1 MGYYVKMQELLET
14 GHRLVGQTE
23 EWKKQLEAVRS
34 CVQDFIRDPGCSGG
48 AAESMKAY
56 MKEVHLTLL
65 DWMLANIAS
74 YRSSLILYVNGYR
87 EIEPD
92 PGAKISQDVL
102 EEELEFLIREKAA
115 YEQTAEELRQVYR
128 ELRGVMDIGA
138 DTCDGL
144 PDQYD
149 AAIRYVEKVRCD
161 VGEYEEQHS
170 HDLESF
176 HEMNGYIKGMI
187 ERHMGGD
194 ARGLTSYRAGSLAG
208 LPEYER
214 ADALYSGNR
223 TYVESAVEQVK
234 VGRFHMES
242 CAGGRSREKA
252 GAGIL
257 GGNLP
262 GSGVVAAKGVALG
275 GKAEKEAG
283 LNAGIFRQMDEL
295 RGQVGGKIGMA
306 GKAVK
311 GVEQDVLTGIDFNSG
326 KRDICYTCYDI
337 TLKSMLNIQLELGA
351 VKSINKDWILANE
364 NEICEYLNP
373 DNYSDDVYMYQFLDL
388 SASAEISQKDMADF
402 LEGKGI
408 LSGKENVFL
417 SAAKKYSVSEVYLAA
432 HSALETGNGTSEL
445 ANGVVVNGRKVYNMY
460 GIGAVDGTAI
470 DSGAQYAYKMGW
482 DTPEKAIEGGAKW
495 ISENY
500 VNDEIYQQNTL
511 YEMRWN
517 PNLPGTHQY
526 ATDIAWAIKQAPNI
540 KKMYDNFPN
549 AKLTFDIPVYQ
560 PE

>member
-14 GHRLVGQTE
+14 GHRLVRQTE

-34 CVQDFIRDPGCSGG
+34 CVQDFIRDPGCSGR

-74 YRSSLILYVNGYR
+74 YRSSLIMYVNGYR

-144 PDQYD
+144 SDQYD

-234 VGRFHMES
+234 AGLFHMES
-242 CAGGRSREKA
+242 CAWGRTQETA

-283 LNAGIFRQMDEL
+283 LNAGIFRQMDGL
-295 RGQVGGKIGMA
+295 RAQAGGKIGYAITSEITKSKITVDKIREQEAEAPPLVTADMLRA
-306 GKAVK
+306 CGWHSEALTDENIQDLNRVLEKYEINTSQRILFFISECAYETGYGQRIEENVTAQDLIGKNYEFMYR
-311 GVEQDVLTGIDFNSG
+311 GVGYIQFTHKYAYQAFATYLTLEKYPELGSYASYKNPADSNAQMIDAEYEKLLEGAEELGIDIREFTNIV
-326 KRDICYTCYDI
+326 DI
-337 TLKSMLNIQLELGA
+337 G
-351 VKSINKDWILANE
+351 
-364 NEICEYLNP
+364 CEYVSDNFVWESAGYYWKNSRLNELV
-373 DNYSDDVYMYQFLDL
+373 DNGGDIEAVSAVINGKDASHLSDR
-388 SASAEISQKDMADF
+388 I
-402 LEGKGI
+402 
-408 LSGKENVFL
+408 
-417 SAAKKYSVSEVYLAA
+417 
-432 HSALETGNGTSEL
+432 
-445 ANGVVVNGRKVYNMY
+445 KVYQN
-460 GIGAVDGTAI
+460 IVE
-470 DSGAQYAYKMGW
+470 SGVFQ
-482 DTPEKAIEGGAKW
+482 
-495 ISENY
+495 
-500 VNDEIYQQNTL
+500 
-511 YEMRWN
+511 
-517 PNLPGTHQY
+517 
-526 ATDIAWAIKQAPNI
+526 
-540 KKMYDNFPN
+540 
-549 AKLTFDIPVYQ
+549 
-560 PE
+560 